1 MNKDETLALYEQ
13 GKDAW
18 NAWAKEMLKRRAE
31 METAGTWDDRSWDD
45 RSAPN
50 RLMKKSPPIGHLG
63 NNRVNIT
70 GNLS

>member
-1 MNKDETLALYEQ
+1 MPATVFNTFAEVQNALQ
-13 GKDAW
+13 TFV
-18 NAWAKEMLKRRAE
+18 NNNN
-31 METAGTWDDRSWDD
+31 MENMWER
-45 RSAPN
+45 PLN

>member
-1 MNKDETLALYEQ
+1 
-13 GKDAW
+13 
-18 NAWAKEMLKRRAE
+18 LKVGLGDPP
-31 METAGTWDDRSWDD
+31 TILSF
-45 RSAPN
+45 N